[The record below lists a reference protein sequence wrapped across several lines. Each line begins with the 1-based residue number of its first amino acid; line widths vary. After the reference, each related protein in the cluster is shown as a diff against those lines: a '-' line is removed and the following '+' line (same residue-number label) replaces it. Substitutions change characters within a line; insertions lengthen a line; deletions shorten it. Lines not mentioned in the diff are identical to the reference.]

1 MTNNRRHSRHPIGV
15 SIKISH
21 ESIDE
26 ITIETKDVSD
36 GGLFVVVNPDKMPP
50 IGSIVKGQVQG
61 MAEDPPIVEMKI
73 VRIANNGIG
82 LEYIN
87 L

>member
-1 MTNNRRHSRHPIGV
+1 MINNRQHSRHPIAV

-26 ITIETKDVSD
+26 IILETKDVSD

-50 IGSIVKGQVQG
+50 IGVIVKGQVQG
-61 MAEDPPIVEMKI
+61 MAENPPVVEMKI
-73 VRIANNGIG
+73 VRLANNGIG
-82 LEYIN
+82 LQYIN